1 MQAIAKR
8 PIIWQKFGFI
18 CIFLIL
24 CLTACERPPQSA
36 APPAA
41 EPPPAARP
49 QNSAHLEEKPA
60 VPEKDTACPVRTG
73 SYSNGRAG
81 GHGDQ
86 AARGISAC
94 DKKPAADPVDAT
106 ATPPVASLPD
116 PKTMV
121 KKSDDLMRGD
131 SVQGT
136 YIMEITTPSWTRTLE
151 LAVHSKG
158 RDRIFIRILSP
169 AKEAGTG
176 TLRIDNEMWN
186 YLPRIEKVIKI
197 PPSMMLQSWMG
208 SDFANDDLV
217 KENSIVDDY
226 THRIVAEETVRGE
239 PTYKIELIPK
249 PGAAV
254 IWGKLYYWIR
264 PADYVPIRQDYY
276 DERGRLV
283 KRLEYSDIEKVSDR
297 TVPRTWMMTNHIKKG
312 KTTRIYLK
320 DVVYNQP
327 VDDNLFTLS
336 NLKRLN

>member
-1 MQAIAKR
+1 MI
-8 PIIWQKFGFI
+8 
-18 CIFLIL
+18 
-24 CLTACERPPQSA
+24 
-36 APPAA
+36 
-41 EPPPAARP
+41 
-49 QNSAHLEEKPA
+49 
-60 VPEKDTACPVRTG
+60 
-73 SYSNGRAG
+73 
-81 GHGDQ
+81 
-86 AARGISAC
+86 
-94 DKKPAADPVDAT
+94 KKPAADPVDAT